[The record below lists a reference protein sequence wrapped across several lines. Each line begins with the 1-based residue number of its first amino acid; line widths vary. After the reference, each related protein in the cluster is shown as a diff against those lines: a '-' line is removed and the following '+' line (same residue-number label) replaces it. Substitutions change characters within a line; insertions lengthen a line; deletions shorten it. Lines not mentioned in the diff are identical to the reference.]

1 MYKKRLFERISD
13 LEFQNDVSCTE
24 NMQIDSIINYLKSIL
39 SCRKGTTKMNEYF
52 GMDNIYN
59 SYNESFE
66 DFILSSES
74 EIQSEIQRLE
84 PRLENIVVSYE
95 GKDYNNLF
103 YKFKIEA
110 KLSENHAKKIVLNTI
125 VSSKGRIEIDE

>member
-1 MYKKRLFERISD
+1 
-13 LEFQNDVSCTE
+13 
-24 NMQIDSIINYLKSIL
+24 
-39 SCRKGTTKMNEYF
+39 MNKCF

-66 DFILSSES
+66 DFILNSGN
-74 EIQSEIQRLE
+74 EIQREIERLE

-110 KLSENHAKKIVLNTI
+110 ELSENNDKKIVLNTI